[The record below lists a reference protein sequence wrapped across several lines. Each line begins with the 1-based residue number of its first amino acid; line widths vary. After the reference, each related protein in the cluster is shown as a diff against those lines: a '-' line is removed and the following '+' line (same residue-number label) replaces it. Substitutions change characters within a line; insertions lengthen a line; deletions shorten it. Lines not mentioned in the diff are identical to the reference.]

1 MLIDHIGIVVRS
13 LEQGVRQWE
22 ELFGYTRNS
31 DIVINTRQSVRVV
44 FLSKKDSVTVKLL
57 EPLGPDSPVSQF
69 ARKGGGFHHVCFR
82 CDNLETQI
90 PVLNDKGAR
99 LLVPA
104 QPGEAFRN
112 NNIAFL
118 YAQNNLNF
126 ELIDTTEKTGW
137 AESV

>member
-1 MLIDHIGIVVRS
+1 
-13 LEQGVRQWE
+13 
-22 ELFGYTRNS
+22 
-31 DIVINTRQSVRVV
+31 
-44 FLSKKDSVTVKLL
+44 VTVKLL
-57 EPLGPDSPVSQF
+57 QPLGPDSPVSQF